1 MKSATR
7 TITVTGMLSAIAIVL
22 GLTPLGLIPVP
33 TLAGRATIMHI
44 PVIIGAILEGPM
56 VGMFVGLIF
65 GMISFIT
72 AASPLLKNPIIAILP
87 RILIGLFAYY
97 AYRWTRSSVLS
108 ALIGGIT
115 NTIGVLIGCAIQTDS
130 SSSRVG
136 IALTHGVPEAIVG
149 ALITV
154 IVVKALKLFQNWG
167 IEHKSRQTCLPTLC
181 LIWCMGILI

>member
-115 NTIGVLIGCAIQTDS
+115 NTIGVLGLGVLFKLIPAAAG
-130 SSSRVG
+130 VG

-154 IVVKALKLFQNWG
+154 IVVKALKKAFP
-167 IEHKSRQTCLPTLC
+167 RTL
-181 LIWCMGILI
+181 GENRA